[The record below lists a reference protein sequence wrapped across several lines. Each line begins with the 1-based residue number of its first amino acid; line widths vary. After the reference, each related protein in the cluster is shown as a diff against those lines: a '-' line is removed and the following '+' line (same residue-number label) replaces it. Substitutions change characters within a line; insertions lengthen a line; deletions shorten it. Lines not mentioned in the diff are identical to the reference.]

1 MELKPIENG
10 KESGPK
16 KQTEGESKKD
26 PQATTQSGDV
36 DQAVIQEMIT
46 LLKKRWP
53 QPKLIVKKPIRDLK
67 VLVVDDQSSMR
78 TIVKNMLKEMGFQ
91 SSNIDDA
98 SDGMRAVEKLKTNR
112 YDLIVCDWIMPN
124 LNGLQLLKIVKGV
137 SGFKNTIFIM
147 VTAEGQKSRVVEAI
161 KYGVDNYVVKP
172 FSVEQI
178 TKKLKMV
185 ISKIAFI

>member
-1 MELKPIENG
+1 M
-10 KESGPK
+10 
-16 KQTEGESKKD
+16 ESKMNENEKVSD
-26 PQATTQSGDV
+26 QDKQEKREPNKNPKSLTDMNPA
-36 DQAVIQEMIT
+36 DQAVIHEMT
-46 LLKKRWP
+46 ALLKKRWP
-53 QPKLIVKKPIRDLK
+53 QPKVIVKKHIRDLK

-124 LNGLQLLKIVKGV
+124 LDGLQLLKIVKGV
-137 SGFKNTIFIM
+137 MGFKNTIFIM
-147 VTAEGQKSRVVEAI
+147 VTAEGQKSRVIEAI
-161 KYGVDNYVVKP
+161 QNRVDNYVVKP

-185 ISKIAFI
+185 ISKIAFV

>member
-1 MELKPIENG
+1 M
-10 KESGPK
+10 
-16 KQTEGESKKD
+16 T
-26 PQATTQSGDV
+26 A
-36 DQAVIQEMIT
+36 

-53 QPKLIVKKPIRDLK
+53 QPKVIVKKHIRDLK

-124 LNGLQLLKIVKGV
+124 LDGLQLLKIVKGV
-137 SGFKNTIFIM
+137 MGFKNTIFIM
-147 VTAEGQKSRVVEAI
+147 VTAEGQKSRVIEAI
-161 KYGVDNYVVKP
+161 QNRVDNYVVKP

-185 ISKIAFI
+185 ISKIAFV